1 MKIVNVAIDVNV
13 VNADISKVVYLLI
26 ALMEGSFSSL
36 LLEDPR
42 AALLL
47 SELVLKTNW
56 RYEDQSVG
64 GQLMYF

>member
-1 MKIVNVAIDVNV
+1 MKIVNVVNVINVVIVVNV
-13 VNADISKVVYLLI
+13 VNVVNDDISKVVYLLI

-56 RYEDQSVG
+56 
-64 GQLMYF
+64 

>member
-1 MKIVNVAIDVNV
+1 MMIVNVVNVDNDVNV
-13 VNADISKVVYLLI
+13 VIVAIVVNVVNDDISKVVYLLI

-56 RYEDQSVG
+56 
-64 GQLMYF
+64 

>member
-1 MKIVNVAIDVNV
+1 MKIVNVTIDVNV
-13 VNADISKVVYLLI
+13 AIVVNDVNDDISKVVYLLI

-56 RYEDQSVG
+56 
-64 GQLMYF
+64 

>member
-1 MKIVNVAIDVNV
+1 MKIVNVAIVVNV
-13 VNADISKVVYLLI
+13 VNDDISKVVYLLI

-42 AALLL
+42 APLLL

-56 RYEDQSVG
+56 
-64 GQLMYF
+64 

>member
-1 MKIVNVAIDVNV
+1 MKIVNVVIVVNV
-13 VNADISKVVYLLI
+13 VNDDISKVVYLLI

-56 RYEDQSVG
+56 
-64 GQLMYF
+64 